1 MATVNGVNSNNNV
14 NVVDSSKLS
23 QQDFVSAVYLE
34 RGNMLD
40 SEVRKLLSEIE
51 TSNKLLGN
59 VNTLINKSNIAQ
71 YGTSQYKQTTWT
83 TNGNNIV
90 LDNGYGIAIQPDAN
104 GKTTFTLVDA
114 EGNQLNY
121 QNQALV
127 PVAKGSISDA
137 KQVGIPVMNDMT
149 MVLDDGTE
157 ITFQT
162 SAPGTPFD
170 PSNLSGGL
178 ADITG
183 ITITRGN
190 QGLTVTDLNTA
201 KPVIGTPNLNGT
213 ALDAASNDGYVL
225 LEAGGLHSW
234 EFDGVNTNQMSRK
247 DPNDSSQTLSGY
259 AARKV
264 AFQNSFTNEVTG
276 GMPAL
281 TQEERDVLSNLLKI
295 NYTDASGKGQL
306 TPEEW
311 ASLKT
316 SLNAAKENL
325 TGSNQLQTVQL
336 QRAMTTYNQNF
347 DTMSNS
353 QSKIY
358 TLLKDIISNSK

>member
-1 MATVNGVNSNNNV
+1 MATVNGVNSNNNI
-14 NVVDSSKLS
+14 NVVDSSELS
-23 QQDFVSAVYLE
+23 QQDFISAVYLE

-40 SEVRKLLSEIE
+40 AEVRRLVGEIE
-51 TSNKLLGN
+51 TSNQLLTS
-59 VNTLINKSNIAQ
+59 VNNLINKSNIAQ
-71 YGTSQYKQTTWT
+71 YGTSQYTQTTWT

-90 LDNGYGIAIQPDAN
+90 LDNGYGIAIRPDAN
-104 GKTTFTLVDA
+104 GNTTFTLVDA

-121 QNQALV
+121 QNQTLV
-127 PVAKGSISDA
+127 PVAQGSITDA
-137 KQVGIPVMNDMT
+137 SQVGIPVMNDMT

-162 SAPGTPFD
+162 SSPGTPFD
-170 PSNLSGGL
+170 PSSLSGGL

-183 ITITRGN
+183 MTITRGN
-190 QGLTVTDLNTA
+190 QGLTVTNLNTA
-201 KPVIGTPNLNGT
+201 NPVIGTPNLNGT
-213 ALDAASNDGYVL
+213 TLDAASNDGYVL

-234 EFDGVNTNQMSRK
+234 EYDGVNTNQMTRQ
-247 DPNDSSQTLSGY
+247 DPNDPSASLSGY

-281 TQEERDVLSNLLKI
+281 TKEERDILSNLLKI

-336 QRAMTTYNQNF
+336 QRAMATYNQNY
-347 DTMSNS
+347 DAISNS
-353 QSKIY
+353 QNKIY
-358 TLLKDIISNSK
+358 SLLKDIINNSK